1 MIFVSLTESSARFI
15 TGMIAFFLVAAFFG
29 WLQSVTGINAFIWI
43 GIFVFAFLV
52 WVFSITRSTSEG
64 PGQPRNGKVNER
76 YCHFIRA
83 NGTQCSNMPIND
95 GLCSH
100 HLAQQSHKKA
110 SKAVPV
116 KAGVVDHA
124 ARISFKDQDAA
135 YEANFSLLKNLASG
149 KAAGKNLLDKVV
161 SFINAPITEYSIDD
175 RAWRVENLYLAMRFR
190 ENKDRSKAQIK
201 SAVFSHTQL
210 NYDYKDPY
218 TDIVDGLYDRLMENF
233 GDVEADKMLRKHIVP
248 LLSQK
253 PTRFPTDLALVNVA
267 AIPAN
272 SFLEEGLFGPREGW
286 WLDKQVVQRA
296 YSLDELRVESMR
308 LQKAAGKARFEKYL
322 DTSITSL
329 RTFSKKSLDKATK
342 KQSVN
347 ASDLKNGLRWA
358 ASFCYAPNEA
368 SLAIAE
374 GASSTLLG
382 MVGGGKRTKAMDAAI
397 SGLEAFLAYP
407 KGIGTQSQASRQ
419 EHLLA
424 ELRQTAELVGSG
436 SDPKGREFFDEILE
450 LARRV
455 LLLPN
460 AVCQHE
466 QLDALAEVLKFARL
480 NVATLDDE
488 AYVSETSEKLVS
500 ELKIVN
506 ERRKKA
512 TS

>member
-64 PGQPRNGKVNER
+64 PGRPRDGKVDER

-83 NGTQCSNMPIND
+83 NGTQCSNMPMSD

-100 HLAQQSHKKA
+100 HLAQQTDKKA
-110 SKAVPV
+110 SKAVPD
-116 KAGVVDHA
+116 KAGVVGHA
-124 ARISFKDQDAA
+124 ARIAFKDQEAA

-149 KAAGKNLLDKVV
+149 KVAGKNLLDKLV
-161 SFINAPITEYSIDD
+161 SFINAPITDYSVDD
-175 RAWRVENLYLAMRFR
+175 RAWRVEKLYLAMRFR
-190 ENKDRSKAQIK
+190 ENKERCKGQIK
-201 SAVFSHTQL
+201 SAVFSHSQL
-210 NYDYKDPY
+210 SYDYKDPY
-218 TDIVDGLYDRLMENF
+218 TDIVDGLYNRLIENF
-233 GDVEADKMLRKHIVP
+233 EDVEVDKMLKKHIVP

-253 PTRFPTDLALVNVA
+253 STRFPTDLALVNVA

-272 SFLEEGLFGPREGW
+272 SFLEEGLFGPPEGW

-308 LQKAAGKARFEKYL
+308 LRKAAGKARFEKYL
-322 DTSITSL
+322 DTSIRSL
-329 RTFSKKSLDKATK
+329 RTFSKKSLDKAMK

-358 ASFCYAPNEA
+358 ASFCYAPDEA
-368 SLAIAE
+368 SIAQAE
-374 GASSTLLG
+374 GAAATLLG
-382 MVGGGKRTKAMDAAI
+382 MVGTGKRTKAMDAAI

-407 KGIGTQSQASRQ
+407 KGIGTQSQADRQ
-419 EHLLA
+419 EHLVA
-424 ELRQTAELVGSG
+424 ELRQAAEFVGSG
-436 SDPKGREFFDEILE
+436 GDPEGREFFDKVLE

-480 NVATLDDE
+480 NVVSLDDE
-488 AYVSETSEKLVS
+488 AYVSETSEKLVDQ
-500 ELKIVN
+500 LKIVN
-506 ERRKKA
+506 ERRRRA
-512 TS
+512 SS